1 MKKILLACLF
11 ITSCSTSNIQETSV
25 ISDSA
30 RKDIEDGGIQEESF
44 QEDNLLLQQAID
56 SSHRS
61 QESKK
66 RDQFRHPL
74 ETLRFFEVDPDMTVV
89 ELWPGGKGWYT
100 EILAPYLKENGKL
113 FVAHFSP
120 DSEKAYF
127 VKNLKKFKEK
137 TSATPEIY
145 EDIVLT
151 ILQPPQ
157 SVTIAPSQS
166 VDRVLTFRNFHN
178 WMKNDKIINVLS
190 AAYSA
195 LKPGGILGIVEHR
208 ALSGEEQDPKAL
220 SGYVK
225 ESHVITL
232 AEKVGFK
239 FSGKSEVNANPKD
252 TTQHPEGVW
261 SLPPSLRLKNQ
272 DRDKYLSIGESDRMT
287 LKFLKPNKEE
297 IEK

>member
-11 ITSCSTSNIQETSV
+11 LTSCSAPDIQDSSLV
-25 ISDSA
+25 SDNA
-30 RKDIEDGGIQEESF
+30 EKNLQE
-44 QEDNLLLQQAID
+44 NNVLLQQLIE

-61 QESKK
+61 KESKQ

-74 ETLRFFEVDPDMTVV
+74 ETLRFFEVEPDMTVV

-100 EILAPYLKENGKL
+100 EILAPYLKEDGKL
-113 FVAHFSP
+113 IAAHFSP
-120 DSEKAYF
+120 QAEKPYF

-137 TSATPEIY
+137 IKATPEIY

-166 VDRVLTFRNFHN
+166 ADRVLTFRNFHN
-178 WMKNDKIINVLS
+178 WMKSDQIMNVLS

-195 LKPGGILGIVEHR
+195 LKPDGILGIVEHR
-208 ALSGEEQDPKAL
+208 ALPGEEQDPKAL

-225 ESHVITL
+225 ESHVIKL

-239 FSGKSEVNANPKD
+239 FAGKSEINANPKD

-287 LKFLKPNKEE
+287 LKFLKPND
-297 IEK
+297 EKIAK